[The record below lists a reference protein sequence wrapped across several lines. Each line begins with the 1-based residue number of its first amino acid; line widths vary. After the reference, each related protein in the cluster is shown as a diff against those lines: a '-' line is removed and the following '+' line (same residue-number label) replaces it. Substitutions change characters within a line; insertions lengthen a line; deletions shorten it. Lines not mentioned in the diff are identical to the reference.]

1 MRLRDT
7 GMYDNFEAFERAELL
22 ALDTTFVDEMTDSF
36 FEDSVSDGLRAVS
49 YFDDDE

>member
-1 MRLRDT
+1 MRHRDT

-22 ALDTTFVDEMTDSF
+22 ALDTSFVDEMTDSF